1 MSNTLKSWL
10 YEHRNTLY
18 LTFLPIVF
26 TAIIELLFHPIHN
39 AIDRFYPPSITPAA
53 ASTSTPS
60 PTDPSPILTT
70 PSPSVSPTT
79 QTPTNSPFPT
89 DTHSPT
95 NTPTP
100 MPKTSRSP
108 EWNPTLDQA
117 VATEKCG
124 HPAWNA
130 DAWITL
136 AKSDNV
142 SAIAQKTYTNG
153 FKCDMEHT
161 LDDGFVEFLVPKD
174 AKTFTITA
182 GQSDYSRDTNITVT
196 FEISDP
202 ISDKVLD
209 SASLRLNEAKEFSI
223 DVSSVPRLK
232 MKALV
237 EAAPGE
243 SRKSDISVIAIWAD
257 PKFS

>member
-1 MSNTLKSWL
+1 MPNTQNNWFKK
-10 YEHRNTLY
+10 HRNALY
-18 LTFLPIVF
+18 WTFLPIIGAAVV
-26 TAIIELLFHPIHN
+26 ELLFHPLHN

-53 ASTSTPS
+53 TSTSTPS
-60 PTDPSPILTT
+60 PTEPSPILTT

-100 MPKTSRSP
+100 MPTTNRSP

-117 VATEKCG
+117 VAAEKCG

-130 DAWITL
+130 EAWITL

-161 LDDGFVEFLVPKD
+161 LDDGSVEFLVPKD

-182 GQSDYSRDTNITVT
+182 GQSDYSRDTNVTVT

-209 SASLRLNEAKEFSI
+209 STSLRLNEAKEFSI

>member
-1 MSNTLKSWL
+1 MFNNLKRWCKDNKVL
-10 YEHRNTLY
+10 ATFVAAMITGAV
-18 LTFLPIVF
+18 TFLFQQVGTWLTQPHSHEN
-26 TAIIELLFHPIHN
+26 TA
-39 AIDRFYPPSITPAA
+39 STV
-53 ASTSTPS
+53 STSTHT
-60 PTDPSPILTT
+60 PTPTRPSPILTR

-79 QTPTNSPFPT
+79 QIPTNSP
-89 DTHSPT
+89 SPT

-100 MPKTSRSP
+100 MPTTSRSP

-161 LDDGFVEFLVPKD
+161 LDDGSVEFLVPKD

-182 GQSDYSRDTNITVT
+182 GQSDYSRDTNVTVT

>member
-1 MSNTLKSWL
+1 MPDTLKSWL
-10 YEHRNTLY
+10 YEHRNKLIVGTI
-18 LTFLPIVF
+18 LTFV
-26 TAIIELLFHPIHN
+26 AALLTIPTHLAQN
-39 AIDRFYPPSITPAA
+39 LVDRFYPPSNTPAA
-53 ASTSTPS
+53 TSTSTPI
-60 PTDPSPILTT
+60 PTNPSPILTT

-79 QTPTNSPFPT
+79 QTPTNSP
-89 DTHSPT
+89 SPT

-100 MPKTSRSP
+100 MPTTSRSP
-108 EWNPTLDQA
+108 EWNPTLNQA
-117 VATEKCG
+117 VA
-124 HPAWNA
+124 
-130 DAWITL
+130 
-136 AKSDNV
+136 KSDCGREGWRPGDWT
-142 SAIAQKTYTNG
+142 SLGRSSETTALSQKVYNNG
-153 FKCDMEHT
+153 FKCELTKT
-161 LDDGFVEFLVPKD
+161 LDDGSVDILIPKG
-174 AKTFTITA
+174 ANTFTVVG